1 MGAYRYLVFP
11 RHHQPTADEAAEFQ
25 TYATLLKRRFAI
37 GRERKTDALVF
48 AFEQDV
54 FDQALSADEGFELL
68 IRKWQVHGCELVD
81 KLKFVKDPDA
91 LKPIR
96 THPLERHP
104 SPAKIL
110 VAKQQ
115 LAQEAIAKSLLNV
128 EHTLSRMTWL
138 QRVGKGV
145 PYMLIALGTIGVIVM
160 GFTISRR
167 IENAGR
173 ERRQDTVER
182 VSNDAMQEKLE
193 DDRTLATE

>member
-1 MGAYRYLVFP
+1 
-11 RHHQPTADEAAEFQ
+11 
-25 TYATLLKRRFAI
+25 
-37 GRERKTDALVF
+37 
-48 AFEQDV
+48 V

-68 IRKWQVHGCELVD
+68 IRKWQIHGCELVD

-182 VSNDAMQEKLE
+182 VSTDAMQEKLE
-193 DDRTLATE
+193 AETALATD

>member
-1 MGAYRYLVFP
+1 
-11 RHHQPTADEAAEFQ
+11 
-25 TYATLLKRRFAI
+25 
-37 GRERKTDALVF
+37 
-48 AFEQDV
+48 
-54 FDQALSADEGFELL
+54 
-68 IRKWQVHGCELVD
+68 
-81 KLKFVKDPDA
+81 
-91 LKPIR
+91 
-96 THPLERHP
+96 
-104 SPAKIL
+104 

>member
-11 RHHQPTADEAAEFQ
+11 RRQQPTTDEVAEFQ
-25 TYATLLKRRFAI
+25 TYAMLLKRRFAI
-37 GRERKTDALVF
+37 GREGKTDALVI

-91 LKPIR
+91 LKPTR
-96 THPLERHP
+96 VHPLERHP

-110 VAKQQ
+110 AAKQQ
-115 LAQEAIAKSLLNV
+115 LAQEGIAKSLLNA
-128 EHTLSRMTWL
+128 EQTLSRMTWL
-138 QRVGKGV
+138 QRVGRGV
-145 PYMLIALGTIGVIVM
+145 PYALIALGTIGMIAM
-160 GFTISRR
+160 GFAVSRR
-167 IENAGR
+167 LESAGR

-182 VSNDAMQEKLE
+182 VSTDAMQEKLE
-193 DDRTLATE
+193 AETALATD